1 MKQKFSSL
9 FVLLVLLLTGL
20 QVSAQSTP
28 KPFDIE
34 QPSLRVFLPA
44 PELATGRAVVACPGG
59 GYSGLAVNHEGYDWA
74 PYFNKQGIALI
85 VLKYR
90 MPKGDRTLPISDA
103 EAAMKMVRDSA
114 DVWNL
119 NPNDIGIMGSSAGGH
134 LASTIATHAPEA
146 LRPNFQILFYPVIT
160 MDKSFTH
167 MGSHDNLLGK
177 DASADLEKEF
187 SNEKQVTKETP
198 RAFIVYSDDD
208 KVVPPANGVNY
219 YLALNKKGVPSVLHI
234 YPTGGHGWGIREDF
248 LYKSEMQNELTS
260 WLRSFKAPRKDAVRV
275 ACIGNSITFGAGIK
289 NRSRDSYPSVLAR
302 MLGDN
307 YWVKNFG
314 VSARTML
321 NEGDHPYM
329 NEPAYKNALAFNPNI
344 VVIKLGTNDS
354 KSFNWKYK
362 ADFMKDAQNMI
373 NAFKG
378 LPSQPKIYLCYPS
391 KAYLTGDG
399 INDDIISKEIIP
411 MIKKLA
417 KKNDLS
423 VIDLHTAMDGM
434 PELFPDRIHPNE
446 KGAQVMAKAVYQSI
460 SALK

>member
-1 MKQKFSSL
+1 MKQKISSL

-302 MLGDN
+302 MLGDS

-314 VSARTML
+314 VSARTMF
-321 NEGDHPYM
+321 NKGDHPYM

>member
-321 NEGDHPYM
+321 NKGDHPYM

-378 LPSQPKIYLCYPS
+378 LPSQPKIYLRYPS

>member
-219 YLALNKKGVPSVLHI
+219 YLALNK
-234 YPTGGHGWGIREDF
+234 
-248 LYKSEMQNELTS
+248 
-260 WLRSFKAPRKDAVRV
+260 
-275 ACIGNSITFGAGIK
+275 
-289 NRSRDSYPSVLAR
+289 
-302 MLGDN
+302 
-307 YWVKNFG
+307 
-314 VSARTML
+314 
-321 NEGDHPYM
+321 
-329 NEPAYKNALAFNPNI
+329 
-344 VVIKLGTNDS
+344 
-354 KSFNWKYK
+354 
-362 ADFMKDAQNMI
+362 
-373 NAFKG
+373 
-378 LPSQPKIYLCYPS
+378 
-391 KAYLTGDG
+391 
-399 INDDIISKEIIP
+399 
-411 MIKKLA
+411 
-417 KKNDLS
+417 
-423 VIDLHTAMDGM
+423 
-434 PELFPDRIHPNE
+434 
-446 KGAQVMAKAVYQSI
+446 
-460 SALK
+460 

>member
-187 SNEKQVTKETP
+187 PNEKQVTKETP

-302 MLGDN
+302 MLGDS

-321 NEGDHPYM
+321 NKGDHPYM

>member
-275 ACIGNSITFGAGIK
+275 ACIGNSITFGAGIR

-302 MLGDN
+302 MLGDS

-321 NEGDHPYM
+321 NKGDHPYM

-362 ADFMKDAQNMI
+362 ADFMKDAQTMI
-373 NAFKG
+373 DAFKG

-399 INDDIISKEIIP
+399 INDDIISLEFN
-411 MIKKLA
+411 L
-417 KKNDLS
+417 
-423 VIDLHTAMDGM
+423 
-434 PELFPDRIHPNE
+434 
-446 KGAQVMAKAVYQSI
+446 
-460 SALK
+460 

>member
-321 NEGDHPYM
+321 NKGDHPYM

-354 KSFNWKYK
+354 KSINWKYK

>member
-275 ACIGNSITFGAGIK
+275 ACIGNSITFGAGIR

-302 MLGDN
+302 MLGDS

-321 NEGDHPYM
+321 NKGDHPYM

-354 KSFNWKYK
+354 KSFK

-460 SALK
+460 STLK

>member
-34 QPSLRVFLPA
+34 QRSLRVFLPA

-321 NEGDHPYM
+321 NKGDHPYM

>member
-275 ACIGNSITFGAGIK
+275 ACIGNSITFGAGIR

-302 MLGDN
+302 MLGDS

-321 NEGDHPYM
+321 NKGDHPYM

-362 ADFMKDAQNMI
+362 ADFMKDAQTMI
-373 NAFKG
+373 DAFKG

-423 VIDLHTAMDGM
+423 VIDLHIAMDGM

-460 SALK
+460 STLK

>member
-321 NEGDHPYM
+321 NKGDHPYM

-446 KGAQVMAKAVYQSI
+446 KGAPVMAKAVYQSI